1 MQILAPFQ
9 RHPASVGET
18 YGQHLAVAL
27 RFAGEMLRGGG
38 ACFIHAFL
46 PFLFVTTGS
55 DTVKRL
61 HATMVTGR
69 REAAR
74 GARPHP
80 LETAE

>member
-1 MQILAPFQ
+1 MRILAPFQ
-9 RHPASVGET
+9 RHPATVGET

-27 RFAGEMLRGGG
+27 RFACEMLRGGG
-38 ACFIHAFL
+38 ACLIHAFL

-61 HATMVTGR
+61 HAAMVAGR

-74 GARPHP
+74 GTPHP
-80 LETAE
+80 LEPAE